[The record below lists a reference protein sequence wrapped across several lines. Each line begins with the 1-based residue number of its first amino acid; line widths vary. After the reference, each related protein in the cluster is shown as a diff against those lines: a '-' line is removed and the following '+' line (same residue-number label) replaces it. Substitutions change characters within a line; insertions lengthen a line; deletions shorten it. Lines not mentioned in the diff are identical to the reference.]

1 MSNEI
6 TILRIYTDGA
16 CSGNQNDENIGGWG
30 SILEFGPHQKEM
42 FGGEIN
48 TTNNKME
55 MTALLQALKKKK
67 KPDQKIEVFCDS
79 SYLMDCFRKKWYER
93 WLKNGWMT
101 SGKKPV
107 ENREI
112 WEELLPFLEEHDFTF
127 YRVKGHV
134 NVDWHMAQGES
145 ANPNI
150 GTPFLQKEYSRFREW
165 NGDRFSF
172 NDFLYITRMNNR
184 ADKLA
189 NKGMDQY
196 R

>member
-42 FGGEIN
+42 FGGEI
-48 TTNNKME
+48 
-55 MTALLQALKKKK
+55 
-67 KPDQKIEVFCDS
+67 S
-79 SYLMDCFRKKWYER
+79 